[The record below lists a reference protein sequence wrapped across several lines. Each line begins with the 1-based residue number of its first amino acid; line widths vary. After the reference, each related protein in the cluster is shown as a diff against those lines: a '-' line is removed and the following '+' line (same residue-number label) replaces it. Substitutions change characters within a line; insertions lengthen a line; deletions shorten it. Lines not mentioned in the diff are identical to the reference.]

1 MVKKLRYYAR
11 YIVVCLLLKKMKLV
25 RDLVRELDKHVLDY
39 KKIYEP
45 DDHIEWT
52 LVLNEIRAFLD
63 AETLVT
69 VTDVDQTPIVIS
81 HRLNPLN
88 TPPAEKQLAMQ
99 PLQLYEILIVGNIC
113 DQTKFSEL
121 TLDMFRILQALEREP
136 VVDDN
141 TARLHNDQSPAAAR
155 VKQIYPGGMPGQPLS
170 GSAQGMMG
178 AMSNPMQQSNALVG
192 DRNFLRDNPHK

>member
-1 MVKKLRYYAR
+1 M
-11 YIVVCLLLKKMKLV
+11 
-25 RDLVRELDKHVLDY
+25 
-39 KKIYEP
+39 
-45 DDHIEWT
+45 
-52 LVLNEIRAFLD
+52 LNEIRSFLD

-88 TPPAEKQLAMQ
+88 TPPAEKLAVN

-136 VVDDN
+136 VDESVG
-141 TARLHNDQSPAAAR
+141 RLHNDQSPAATR
-155 VKQIYPGGMPGQPLS
+155 VKQIYQGGMPGQPLS
-170 GSAQGMMG
+170 NSAQGMM
-178 AMSNPMQQSNALVG
+178 PQNALVG